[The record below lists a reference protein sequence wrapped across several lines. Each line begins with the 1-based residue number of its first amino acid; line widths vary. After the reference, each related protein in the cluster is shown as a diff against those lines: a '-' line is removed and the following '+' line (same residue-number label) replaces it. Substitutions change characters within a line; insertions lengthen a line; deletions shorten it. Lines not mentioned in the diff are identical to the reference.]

1 MRMLYLK
8 DCLGYLVLK
17 PVRLPGLLSLLY
29 IFSWAFLCF
38 LCSLLAKQPRV
49 KAANGIAI
57 PHPRAIL
64 SARLSLLFA
73 FGGVPVGTV
82 LAFVAEEVSAG
93 VEGDVGLR
101 GEEGCDEALKM
112 TSIDLYPMYHA
123 WKHSSE
129 YPLLLQT

>member
-1 MRMLYLK
+1 MPNEEVVRKMLYLK
-8 DCLGYLVLK
+8 VCLGYLVLM
-17 PVRLPGLLSLLY
+17 PVKLSGLLSLLCM
-29 IFSWAFLCF
+29 FSWAFLCF

-64 SARLSLLFA
+64 SARLSLLFS

-93 VEGDVGLR
+93 IEGDMGL
-101 GEEGCDEALKM
+101 GEEEGCDEALKM
-112 TSIDLYPMYHA
+112 TSINLYPMYHA
-123 WKHSSE
+123 
-129 YPLLLQT
+129 